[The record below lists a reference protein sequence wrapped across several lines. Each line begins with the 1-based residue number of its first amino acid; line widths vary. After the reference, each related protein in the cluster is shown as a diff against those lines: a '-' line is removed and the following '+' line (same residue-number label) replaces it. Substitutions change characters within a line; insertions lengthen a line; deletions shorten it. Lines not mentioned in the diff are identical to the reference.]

1 MEQAVSLTEG
11 DIRSTPEILAGT
23 IARVEQ
29 CRGTLAPMLT
39 GPLVLLGCGSSH
51 CVALAGADLYE
62 AHGHGPAQAVF
73 PSDYVPRPDWLH
85 LAISRTGQTTEL
97 VGAMRRAK
105 AAGARVILLEGEP
118 DSPAAASADVCLP
131 LAFAP
136 EQGIIQTRFV
146 SAALLALRLLFGGTA
161 AHEALA
167 GLPQHMEEA
176 LAAFDPQPLLAAAHR
191 VFLGRDWRYGLA
203 RAAAVHLQETA
214 LLVPEA
220 HQTLEYRH
228 GPLAAADARTLVWCF
243 DAREEE
249 ASRVVLA
256 EVRRAGAVVRCTPD
270 DPLIALAEAQLL
282 AVRVAVAHGVDPDAP
297 RNLSRAIV
305 MPAAEA

>member
-97 VGAMRRAK
+97 VGAMR
-105 AAGARVILLEGEP
+105 AGEGGGSARH
-118 DSPAAASADVCLP
+118 PA
-131 LAFAP
+131 
-136 EQGIIQTRFV
+136 GR
-146 SAALLALRLLFGGTA
+146 G
-161 AHEALA
+161 A
-167 GLPQHMEEA
+167 GLPGG
-176 LAAFDPQPLLAAAHR
+176 PPLPTCVCR
-191 VFLGRDWRYGLA
+191 S
-203 RAAAVHLQETA
+203 
-214 LLVPEA
+214 LL
-220 HQTLEYRH
+220 
-228 GPLAAADARTLVWCF
+228 PL
-243 DAREEE
+243 
-249 ASRVVLA
+249 
-256 EVRRAGAVVRCTPD
+256 
-270 DPLIALAEAQLL
+270 
-282 AVRVAVAHGVDPDAP
+282 
-297 RNLSRAIV
+297 
-305 MPAAEA
+305 